1 MNNEFCSAVVRRN
14 CVVAHLNTESVLA
27 YNISPPKPLLLNH
40 HHHHQ
45 ILADCD
51 PARLAALSYP
61 RLGAAAGG
69 LGSMYSTQYP
79 STDQNPYPSIAM
91 ENSFYGPLVSHGLLA
106 RYQLFFIIRCFTC
119 ARASDM
125 RD

>member
-1 MNNEFCSAVVRRN
+1 M
-14 CVVAHLNTESVLA
+14 
-27 YNISPPKPLLLNH
+27 
-40 HHHHQ
+40 HQ

-61 RLGAAAGG
+61 RLGAAAAAAGG

-91 ENSFYGPLVSHGLLA
+91 ENSFYGPLVSKTTLFLMFLV
-106 RYQLFFIIRCFTC
+106 QLVKFG
-119 ARASDM
+119 ASNM
-125 RD
+125 CVRTYCGR